1 VTDPGAAAARERL
14 DEVGSFTAAPLVIRG
29 ARVRVGVASWT
40 DPTFTAK
47 GVFYPD
53 DARTPE
59 KRLRFYASRFS
70 VVEVDSSYYA
80 LPTVATAKAWVERT
94 PDDFTFDVKAFAL
107 MTGHPTEVSR
117 LPGVLKV
124 MLPPALAKVRRVT
137 AEELPPEFVDATW
150 RIFRDA
156 CQPLH
161 EAGKLGAVFMQYA
174 PWIAPTK
181 DAPEMLERA
190 AERLGGLP
198 IAVEFRNADWMSDRL
213 RERTWQLLEKTGASY
228 VAVDEPQG
236 TPTSIPPLVRTT
248 QRRLAVIRLHGQR
261 LDTWAARGV
270 PAVEKYRYLYSSAEL
285 DEWAEKVVEAAA
297 TAENLHVIFN
307 NCYANYGAVNA
318 AEMIAKLTRL
328 SSRA

>member
-1 VTDPGAAAARERL
+1 MT
-14 DEVGSFTAAPLVIRG
+14 TPLVVGG

-59 KRLRFYASRFS
+59 KRLRYYASRFP

-80 LPTVATAKAWVERT
+80 LPTVETARAWVERT
-94 PDDFTFDVKAFAL
+94 PDDFVFDVKAFAL

-117 LPGVLKV
+117 LPATLKQVL
-124 MLPPALAKVRRVT
+124 PATLAKAKRVT
-137 AEELPPEFVDATW
+137 AEELPAEFVDATW

-156 CQPLH
+156 CTPLR
-161 EAGKLGAVFMQYA
+161 EADKLGAVFLQYA

-181 DAPEMLERA
+181 DSPAMIESA
-190 AERLGGLP
+190 IERLDGLP
-198 IAVEFRNADWMSDRL
+198 IAIEFRNAEWMSDRL
-213 RERTWQLLEKTGASY
+213 RDRTWRLLETLGVSY

-236 TPTSIPPLVRTT
+236 TPTSVPPLLRTT
-248 QRRLAVIRLHGQR
+248 HRRLAVIRLHGQR
-261 LDTWAARGV
+261 ADTWASRGV